1 MAAPTPITSP
11 GGIIPPGGFA
21 ERVHECTDRLMAV
34 GVDALGVLFD
44 LTSNRLVRFA
54 TALTRH
60 QHDAEDAVQTALVR
74 LAGQPQLLAK
84 VQCPWAY
91 LLRMVRNEALVI
103 ARRKQRCSTSANLAD
118 LVTLCR
124 VDEAER
130 EESHRAVWSAIRTLP
145 AEQAE
150 VVVLK
155 IWEELTFAQIGGILE
170 ISPNTAA
177 SRYQYAMAKLA
188 ARLANLQREVHCD

>member
-1 MAAPTPITSP
+1 VVVWVA
-11 GGIIPPGGFA
+11 
-21 ERVHECTDRLMAV
+21 
-34 GVDALGVLFD
+34 ALGLFFARP
-44 LTSNRLVRFA
+44 SNRLVRFA

-91 LLRMVRNEALVI
+91 FLRMVRNEALVI

-130 EESHRAVWSAIRTLP
+130 E
-145 AEQAE
+145 
-150 VVVLK
+150 
-155 IWEELTFAQIGGILE
+155 
-170 ISPNTAA
+170 
-177 SRYQYAMAKLA
+177 
-188 ARLANLQREVHCD
+188 